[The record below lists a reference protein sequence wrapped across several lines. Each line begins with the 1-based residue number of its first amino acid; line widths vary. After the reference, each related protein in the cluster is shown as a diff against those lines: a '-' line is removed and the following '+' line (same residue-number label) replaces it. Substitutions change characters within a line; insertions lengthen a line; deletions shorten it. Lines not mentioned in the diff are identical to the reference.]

1 MIQNLPL
8 SHCFVIKPSQRHK
21 KLSNVLHLL
30 AILAC
35 GVSSLAMLYKAALI
49 MLIVLIKQKADK
61 HWQNSIYKLRFTEFS
76 GWEMAFENYDYTG
89 VTISESSVVTPFV
102 IFLHINQ
109 LKQNPIRLVIAEDS
123 LGINDF
129 RRLRV
134 RLTLSG
140 HEQSR

>member
-1 MIQNLPL
+1 
-8 SHCFVIKPSQRHK
+8 
-21 KLSNVLHLL
+21 
-30 AILAC
+30 
-35 GVSSLAMLYKAALI
+35 MLYKAALI

-76 GWEMAFENYDYTG
+76 GWEMAFENDDYSG

-102 IFLHINQ
+102 IFLHIKQ
-109 LKQNPIRLVIAEDS
+109 HKQNPIRLVIAEDS

-140 HEQSR
+140 HDQSR